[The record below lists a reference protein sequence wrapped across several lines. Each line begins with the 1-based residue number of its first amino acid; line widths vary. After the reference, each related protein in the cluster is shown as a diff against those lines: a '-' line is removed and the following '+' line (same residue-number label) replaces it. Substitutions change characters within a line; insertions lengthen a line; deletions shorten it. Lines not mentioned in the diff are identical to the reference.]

1 MDNVDLCGSPVGHE
15 SGRASSVRSKQ
26 YSVEDIEEL
35 LSLRQA
41 MEKEKSAVEIVNQ
54 HDIDKIFEEP

>member
-1 MDNVDLCGSPVGHE
+1 MDKDILSGSLLGHE
-15 SGRASSVRSKQ
+15 SGRASSVSSKQ

-35 LSLRQA
+35 LLLRQA

-54 HDIDKIFEEP
+54 HDIDKIFDEP